1 MMRHAAA
8 RGSNSCPTELGR
20 GATVEDILNR
30 TTTVEDIS
38 LAAARKAT
46 SDHHCVA
53 GEAQRGTH
61 EAARLDLRW
70 RGGLEAAAG
79 SRVVGR
85 RYWRRGSG
93 VKVMGGGWRRGC
105 FAKQTERLAGGYLQI

>member
-8 RGSNSCPTELGR
+8 RGSNSCPTELGK

-61 EAARLDLRW
+61 EATRLDLRW
-70 RGGLEAAAG
+70 RGGSEAAAG
-79 SRVVGR
+79 S
-85 RYWRRGSG
+85 
-93 VKVMGGGWRRGC
+93 
-105 FAKQTERLAGGYLQI
+105 